1 MDWLVPT
8 ILIVAT
14 AVVVVLCTR
23 AARRALRAD
32 REPGESARPPPD
44 GQS

>member
-14 AVVVVLCTR
+14 AVVLVLCTR
-23 AARRALRAD
+23 AVKKALRAD
-32 REPGESARPPPD
+32 RDQSESLPPPPD
-44 GQS
+44 GQP